1 MLWFRKRPSDL
12 RDEDPDVLE
21 ARAAQL
27 RAHASIQKVVSQQDE
42 VAQLTT
48 ALEMRRRQNNFGRA
62 LEIAMEART
71 R

>member
-1 MLWFRKRPSDL
+1 MQWFRKRPSDL
-12 RDEDPDVLE
+12 REEDPDVLE

-27 RAHASIQKVVSQQDE
+27 RAHASIQKVVSQQPE
-42 VAQLTT
+42 VSQLIS
-48 ALEMRRRQNNFGRA
+48 ALERRRKQNNFGRA